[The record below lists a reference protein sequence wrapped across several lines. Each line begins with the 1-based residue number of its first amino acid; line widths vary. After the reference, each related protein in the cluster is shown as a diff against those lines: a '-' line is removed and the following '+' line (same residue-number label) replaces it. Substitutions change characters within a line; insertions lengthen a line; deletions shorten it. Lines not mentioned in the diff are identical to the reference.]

1 MVVQCV
7 CASKVSKAKTLFFL
21 GMGFL
26 VDETIGSKTL
36 LIQRDG
42 YVIRLEY
49 NEDYVIVHLRDID
62 KFTKEI
68 FQDMLIQLEDWSDF
82 LKAMGR
88 DYLWAAVPR
97 DNTEI
102 KRLLG
107 GLKFQFV
114 SHKDDLTVYRY
125 EV

>member
-1 MVVQCV
+1 MV
-7 CASKVSKAKTLFFL
+7 
-21 GMGFL
+21 
-26 VDETIGSKTL
+26 ETIGSKSL

-49 NEDYVIVHLRDID
+49 NEDYVIVHLRDIN

-68 FQDMLIQLEDWSDF
+68 FQDMLIQLEDWSEF
-82 LKAMGR
+82 LKAMGHS
-88 DYLWAAVPR
+88 YLWAAVPR
-97 DNTEI
+97 DNTKI

-114 SHKDDLTVYRY
+114 NHIDDLTVYRY

>member
-1 MVVQCV
+1 ME
-7 CASKVSKAKTLFFL
+7 
-21 GMGFL
+21 FL
-26 VDETIGSKTL
+26 VDETQGSKNL

-49 NEDYVIVHLRDID
+49 NEDYVIVHMRDID

-82 LKAMGR
+82 LRTMGHTH
-88 DYLWAAVPR
+88 LWAAVPR
-97 DNTEI
+97 DNTKI

-125 EV
+125 GV

>member
-1 MVVQCV
+1 
-7 CASKVSKAKTLFFL
+7 
-21 GMGFL
+21 MGFL

-68 FQDMLIQLEDWSDF
+68 FQDMVIQLEDWSDF
-82 LKAMGR
+82 LKAMGHT
-88 DYLWAAVPR
+88 YLWAAVPR
-97 DNTEI
+97 DNTKI

-114 SHKDDLTVYRY
+114 SHKDDLTVYRH